1 MTYRPDDSALSS
13 FEEVLKPNYIQALTL
28 NKPIIILGDL
38 NCNGLEK
45 SCSKFKA
52 LEKFCS
58 EMNLKQLISTPT
70 RITPHTQT
78 LLDVIMV
85 SPNCS
90 VSNSG
95 VIHRPI
101 SDHSIVFAKLK
112 IKKQK
117 TVPQYVTTRSYKH
130 YNGKQF
136 ACDLA
141 KEADALL
148 TTFDK
153 PDVDSKLENLMDTL
167 QHTLDSHA
175 PQKQIKICGR
185 PCPFVNKEIK
195 DMMKFRDILLKKFV
209 QTHDEMDWCN
219 FKQSR
224 DRVKKM
230 LRDAENNYTFHDVQ
244 ANKNSPRA
252 LWKIINRAVPSN
264 SPLIVLLYKR
274 PVNHR
279 QRI

>member
-1 MTYRPDDSALSS
+1 
-13 FEEVLKPNYIQALTL
+13 
-28 NKPIIILGDL
+28 
-38 NCNGLEK
+38 
-45 SCSKFKA
+45 
-52 LEKFCS
+52 
-58 EMNLKQLISTPT
+58 MNLKQLISTST

-85 SPNCS
+85 PPNCS

-117 TVPQYVTTRSYKH
+117 TVPQYVTSRSYKH

-141 KEADALL
+141 KEVDTLL

-153 PDVDSKLENLMDTL
+153 PDVDSKLKNLMDTL
-167 QHTLDSHA
+167 QHTLDSLA
-175 PQKQIKICGR
+175 PQKQIKIRVR

-195 DMMKFRDILLKKFV
+195 DMIKVRDILLKKFV
-209 QTHDEMDWCN
+209 QTRDETDWCN

-224 DRVKKM
+224 DLVK
-230 LRDAENNYTFHDVQ
+230 N
-244 ANKNSPRA
+244 
-252 LWKIINRAVPSN
+252 
-264 SPLIVLLYKR
+264 
-274 PVNHR
+274 
-279 QRI
+279 

>member
-1 MTYRPDDSALSS
+1 
-13 FEEVLKPNYIQALTL
+13 
-28 NKPIIILGDL
+28 
-38 NCNGLEK
+38 
-45 SCSKFKA
+45 
-52 LEKFCS
+52 
-58 EMNLKQLISTPT
+58 MNLKLLISTPT

-85 SPNCS
+85 SSNCS

-95 VIHRPI
+95 IIHTPI

-136 ACDLA
+136 ACDHA

-153 PDVDSKLENLMDTL
+153 PDVDSKLKNLMDTL
-167 QHTLDSHA
+167 QNTLDASQA
-175 PQKQIKICGR
+175 PQKQIKINGT

-195 DMMKFRDILLKKFV
+195 DMMKFGDILKKFV
-209 QTHDEMDWCN
+209 QTRDERDWCN

-224 DRVKKM
+224 DRFKKM

-252 LWKIINRAVPSN
+252 L
-264 SPLIVLLYKR
+264 
-274 PVNHR
+274 
-279 QRI
+279 

>member
-1 MTYRPDDSALSS
+1 MQINGYKLHRLDRLHKRRGGVCAYIHRDLKSSVLKDLSSISDQNFHQLWLNVQYKKLKSVVICVTYRPDDSPLSS

-38 NCNGLEK
+38 NCIGFEK
-45 SCSKFKA
+45 SCPKFKA

-90 VSNSG
+90 VSNNG

-101 SDHSIVFAKLK
+101 SDHSIVFARLK
-112 IKKQK
+112 ITKQK

-141 KEADALL
+141 KEAEALL

-153 PDVDSKLENLMDTL
+153 PDVDAKLKNLMDTISTPSTQMPL
-167 QHTLDSHA
+167 KSKAIFVAGPVHLSR
-175 PQKQIKICGR
+175 KKSKI
-185 PCPFVNKEIK
+185 
-195 DMMKFRDILLKKFV
+195 
-209 QTHDEMDWCN
+209 
-219 FKQSR
+219 
-224 DRVKKM
+224 
-230 LRDAENNYTFHDVQ
+230 
-244 ANKNSPRA
+244 
-252 LWKIINRAVPSN
+252 
-264 SPLIVLLYKR
+264 
-274 PVNHR
+274 
-279 QRI
+279 